1 MSKRTVVNLVWFGLV
16 ASLFFVWAVRN
27 ILPLDVINK
36 PYTIKAQFANSLGM
50 QAGNEVAYL
59 GVQYGSV
66 SGVKRVPGGVLVS
79 MKIDRNKKIPEG
91 STANLYRKS
100 AIGEQYVDFAPPANF
115 KGTGASIK
123 EGEVIPMARTTV
135 PLEFSELLRSASRLV
150 AGIPPE
156 DVHTVVHELAVG
168 LNGRTDSLRQLT
180 EAGDDISKMLV
191 ARTDAL
197 DRLAV
202 NNTRLTHVV
211 TDHRGSL
218 GESLA
223 DLRQLA
229 DSLKNAR
236 GDPAGLLDRGNKL
249 LAQTADIVAHNKG
262 NLDCSLKVLENVI
275 DETSTPTRLDQTATL
290 LRDGPGGLGAIW
302 DARDVE
308 PDGVWVRVGFLA
320 NTENKAPQF
329 VPTHHLPSVAKV
341 PACASPL
348 QPVSLDYRPASLDRP
363 VVGDGARAVI
373 IGLLLSL
380 VMGVAVFRETAR
392 LPSRG

>member
-16 ASLFFVWAVRN
+16 ASLFFVWAIRN

-66 SGVKRVPGGVLVS
+66 SSVKRVPGGVLVS
-79 MKIDRNKKIPEG
+79 MKIDREKKIPAG

-100 AIGEQYVDFAPPANF
+100 AIGEQYVDFAPPQNF
-115 KGTGASIK
+115 QGKGPSIK

-150 AGIPPE
+150 ASIPPE
-156 DVHTVVHELAVG
+156 DVHTVVHELATG
-168 LNGRTDSLRQLT
+168 LNGRTDSLRQLA
-180 EAGDDISKMLV
+180 EAGDEIGKTLAV
-191 ARTDAL
+191 RTNAL
-197 DRLAV
+197 DRLAT

-211 TDHRGSL
+211 TDHRASL
-218 GESLA
+218 GQSLS

-236 GDPAGLLDRGNKL
+236 GDVGVLLDRGNKL
-249 LAQTADIVAHNKG
+249 LAQTGDIVAHNKG
-262 NLDCSLKVLENVI
+262 NLDCSLKVLEHVI
-275 DETSTPTRLDQTATL
+275 DETTTPKRLDQTLTL
-290 LRDGPGGLGAIW
+290 LRDGPAGFGAVW
-302 DARDVE
+302 DAREVE

-329 VPTHHLPSVAKV
+329 VPTHQLPPVAKV
-341 PACASPL
+341 PPCASPL
-348 QPVSLDYRPASLDRP
+348 KPVSL
-363 VVGDGARAVI
+363 
-373 IGLLLSL
+373 
-380 VMGVAVFRETAR
+380 
-392 LPSRG
+392 